1 MRTML
6 GSRSS
11 KPRISYAHSPHTLR
25 LSSSLASAHQ
35 DAVSQAG
42 PSTYVLV
49 MKALLTFL
57 VIPAALWFN
66 AHAFLDI
73 TFNARRWDL
82 FGDTWIHVRR
92 LPKPSVAR

>member
-1 MRTML
+1 M
-6 GSRSS
+6 
-11 KPRISYAHSPHTLR
+11 
-25 LSSSLASAHQ
+25 
-35 DAVSQAG
+35 SQSG

-73 TFNARRWDL
+73 TLNGRWDL

-92 LPKPSVAR
+92 LPKPSAAR

>member
-1 MRTML
+1 ML

-11 KPRISYAHSPHTLR
+11 RLRISYAPSPHTLL
-25 LSSSLASAHQ
+25 LSSSLASTHQ
-35 DAVSQAG
+35 DAVSQSG

-73 TFNARRWDL
+73 TLNGRWDL

-92 LPKPSVAR
+92 LPKPSAAR